1 MSAALIDLVSV
12 GAQDVYITGDPQV
25 SFFRQNYKRHTNFSI
40 KPERIDYVGT
50 FKSGNEVSIPIR
62 SKGDLL
68 SYVWIE
74 NANINSRSSDASI
87 FQESKSSPGFGVEAA
102 LPMPSPTEFSLWIGG
117 QEVTKLDTL
126 FINTVH
132 NTLYN
137 ESSAKASCAMT
148 TRDGGD
154 NASNGSYI
162 IPFFF
167 SEDWTKSL
175 PLVGLQYHEVEI
187 RIKCRNG
194 PFDLSS
200 STRPKVYGSYVYV
213 DTDEREFFANGEHEL
228 LITQTQHQPMSGSDT
243 SIDLSYF
250 NHPVKAVHIAS
261 NNKSSFFPN
270 GTPYTFT
277 DASMFINGVPLFENM
292 THEYHRNVVPSR
304 HCSILNTTVD
314 LEEIYTWPFC
324 LTMNKSQPTG
334 TLNFSRIDNAR
345 ININGGTNGGVN
357 REMIRAY
364 AVNYNILRIKNGMG
378 GIAFGN

>member
-12 GAQDVYITGDPQV
+12 GAQDVYITGNPEV
-25 SFFRQNYKRHTNFSI
+25 SFFRQNYKRHTNFAI
-40 KPERIDYVGT
+40 KPERMDYIGT
-50 FKSGNEVSIPIR
+50 FESGNEVSIPIK

-74 NANINSRSSDASI
+74 NVNINSNNSDASI
-87 FQESKSSPGFGVEAA
+87 FKSLVGNET
-102 LPMPSPTEFSLWIGG
+102 SPTEFSLWIGG
-117 QEVTKLDTL
+117 QEVTKLDSL

-137 ESSAKASCAMT
+137 ESQAKATCAAT
-148 TRDGGD
+148 TQDGGD
-154 NASNGSYI
+154 NASTGSYV

-194 PFDLSS
+194 TFTPG
-200 STRPKVYGSYVYV
+200 TRPKVYGSYVFL
-213 DTDEREFFANGEHEL
+213 DTEEREFFANGEHEL
-228 LITQTQHQPMSGSDT
+228 LITQTQYQPMSASDT
-243 SIDLSYF
+243 SIDLTYF
-250 NHPVKAVHIAS
+250 NHPVKAVHIAAGNDS
-261 NNKSSFFPN
+261 TVGASTS
-270 GTPYTFT
+270 YTFT

-292 THEYHRNVVPSR
+292 TGEYHRNVVPSR
-304 HCSILNTTVD
+304 HCSILNNTVD
-314 LEEIYTWPFC
+314 SEQIYTWPFC

-334 TLNFSRIDNAR
+334 TLNFSRIDNAK
-345 ININGGTNGGVN
+345 ININGPASANLD
-357 REMIRAY
+357 MIRAY

>member
-25 SFFRQNYKRHTNFSI
+25 SFFRQNYKRHTNFAI

-50 FKSGNEVSIPIR
+50 FKSGNEISIPIK

-74 NANINSRSSDASI
+74 NANINSRASNNSIFKSSDGN
-87 FQESKSSPGFGVEAA
+87 ET
-102 LPMPSPTEFSLWIGG
+102 SPTEFSLYVGG
-117 QEVTKLDTL
+117 QEVTKLDSL

-148 TRDGGD
+148 TQDGGANVSND
-154 NASNGSYI
+154 NYV

-194 PFDLSS
+194 TFDLS
-200 STRPKVYGSYVYV
+200 TNRPKVYGSYVFV

-228 LITQTQHQPMSGSDT
+228 LITQTQHQPMSASDT
-243 SIDLSYF
+243 SIDLTYF
-250 NHPVKAVHIAS
+250 NHPVKAVHIAAGNHLNTS
-261 NNKSSFFPN
+261 
-270 GTPYTFT
+270 YTLT

-304 HCSILNTTVD
+304 HCSVLNTTVD
-314 LEEIYTWPFC
+314 SEQIYTWPFC

-334 TLNFSRIDNAR
+334 TLNFSRIDNAK
-345 ININGGTNGGVN
+345 ININTPASTNLD
-357 REMIRAY
+357 MIRAY

>member
-40 KPERIDYVGT
+40 KPERMDYIGT
-50 FKSGNEVSIPIR
+50 FESGNEVSIPIR

-74 NANINSRSSDASI
+74 NTNINNNNNNASI
-87 FQESKSSPGFGVEAA
+87 FKSANGTSDET
-102 LPMPSPTEFSLWIGG
+102 SPTEFTLWIGG

-126 FINTVH
+126 FINTVQ

-137 ESSAKASCAMT
+137 ESSAKATCAAT
-148 TRDGGD
+148 TQDGGD
-154 NASNGSYI
+154 NTSNGSYI

-194 PFDLSS
+194 TFSLG
-200 STRPKVYGSYVYV
+200 STPKVYGSYVFV
-213 DTDEREFFANGEHEL
+213 DTEEREFFANGEHEL
-228 LITQTQHQPMSGSDT
+228 LITQTQHQPMSASDT
-243 SIDLSYF
+243 LIDLTYF
-250 NHPVKAVHIAS
+250 NHPVKAVHIAAGNHLNTS
-261 NNKSSFFPN
+261 
-270 GTPYTFT
+270 YTFT
-277 DASMFINGVPLFENM
+277 GASMFINGVPLFENM

-304 HCSILNTTVD
+304 HCSVLNTTVD
-314 LEEIYTWPFC
+314 SEQIYTWPFC

-334 TLNFSRIDNAR
+334 TLNFSRIDNAK
-345 ININGGTNGGVN
+345 ININYTGSTANAN
-357 REMIRAY
+357 IDMIRAY

>member
-12 GAQDVYITGDPQV
+12 GAQDVYITGNPEV
-25 SFFRQNYKRHTNFSI
+25 SFFRQNYKRHTNFAI
-40 KPERIDYVGT
+40 KPERMDYIGT
-50 FKSGNEVSIPIR
+50 FESGNEVSIPIK

-74 NANINSRSSDASI
+74 NANINTRNNNGSIFSDA
-87 FQESKSSPGFGVEAA
+87 AA
-102 LPMPSPTEFSLWIGG
+102 SETSPTEFSLWIGG

-137 ESSAKASCAMT
+137 ESQAKATCAVT
-148 TRDGGD
+148 TQDGGD
-154 NASNGSYI
+154 NASTGSYI

-194 PFDLSS
+194 TFSLGSS
-200 STRPKVYGSYVYV
+200 PKVYGSYVFL
-213 DTDEREFFANGEHEL
+213 DTQEREFFANGEHEL
-228 LITQTQHQPMSGSDT
+228 LITQTQYQPMSETDT
-243 SIDLSYF
+243 SIDLTYF
-250 NHPVKAVHIAS
+250 NHPVKAVHIAAG
-261 NNKSSFFPN
+261 NKS
-270 GTPYTFT
+270 TTAYEFT

-292 THEYHRNVVPSR
+292 TGEYHRNVVPSR
-304 HCSILNTTVD
+304 HCSILNNTVGS
-314 LEEIYTWPFC
+314 EQIYTWPFC

-334 TLNFSRIDNAR
+334 TLNFSRIDNAK
-345 ININGGTNGGVN
+345 ININGPGPVTPNIN
-357 REMIRAY
+357 MIRAY